1 MKKLLFLTFIFSA
14 LYSTTIF
21 AQGTTT
27 QVASTQVA
35 NDQVAM
41 LQKMKETMKPK
52 MIEKTGLS
60 DAKAD
65 KVIEINFEMRQA
77 AGALRDLSE
86 ADRSTKIA
94 ELKAAREKK
103 LSELLTADELKSLN
117 AYYADMAK
125 NAQPKP
131 SNE

>member
-1 MKKLLFLTFIFSA
+1 MKKYLFLTFILAA

-21 AQGTTT
+21 AQGATN
-27 QVASTQVA
+27 QVAGAQVA
-35 NDQVAM
+35 TDQVAM

-65 KVIEINFEMRQA
+65 KVLEINLEMRMA
-77 AGALRDLSE
+77 AAALRDLSE
-86 ADRSTKIA
+86 ADRSAKIA
-94 ELKAAREKK
+94 ELKAAKEKK
-103 LSELLTADELKSLN
+103 LSELLTADELKALN

-125 NAQPKP
+125 NAPPRPAK
-131 SNE
+131 